1 LEISDIPSTDDVKIP
16 IIAFFQKASTTNNS
30 TSYDETDLL
39 GTETPSIASKR
50 SLRRLLIAQLRKRG
64 FKIYEMGVVWKDGIC
79 VEHCES
85 DKRVALIIDNV
96 SEMYQDWLRSYRQQQ
111 KIEGVGWKCFRV
123 DVLSFLSNFN
133 GTMHSIFEFLG
144 EAGILIDNG
153 RIATTKDNEV
163 AAIETLVTQ
172 GTDLSKPCT
181 DVDIGDKRREGA
193 LDTGNKSTTNAGRT
207 KRARKNQTI
216 AVNQFSDLNDVVEA
230 EMESLLSIDS
240 QSNTNDGNVVV
251 DLSFLQA

>member
-1 LEISDIPSTDDVKIP
+1 L
-16 IIAFFQKASTTNNS
+16 
-30 TSYDETDLL
+30 DETYLL
-39 GTETPSIASKR
+39 GTEAPSVVSKR

-64 FKIYEMGVVWKDGIC
+64 FKIFEMGVVWKDGIC

-123 DVLSFLSNFN
+123 DVLSFLANFN
-133 GTMHSIFEFLG
+133 GMMQSIFEFLG
-144 EAGILIDNG
+144 EAGIFVDEG
-153 RIATTKDNEV
+153 RITATDDNDFT
-163 AAIETLVTQ
+163 AFETLVTH
-172 GTDLSKPCT
+172 GTDLAKPCN
-181 DVDIGDKRREGA
+181 DGDKSDKRIDGTLA
-193 LDTGNKSTTNAGRT
+193 TGHKLMTNAART

-216 AVNQFSDLNDVVEA
+216 AVNQFSDLNDKVEA
-230 EMESLLSIDS
+230 EVESLLSIDS
-240 QSNTNDGNVVV
+240 QSNTDVGNVVV